1 MGFSSWCTLEPWSK
15 INLSS
20 QVICQVLWQN
30 GEKSDQQKWHKC
42 KETFLGEDWCIR
54 FSLAVRRQR
63 RLLSPRTA
71 SSKLPGPEWS
81 RERSW
86 IEIELAKQQKLS
98 WLCPWHPVVPWGS
111 LWEGRKEGRTERHFA
126 AAQEILSEIMLGLHM
141 HKIQE
146 LNKMRKWVWI
156 K

>member
-1 MGFSSWCTLEPWSK
+1 MLSSWWTLEPWSK

-20 QVICQVLWQN
+20 QVICQVLWQS

-42 KETFLGEDWCIR
+42 KETFLGEDQCIR

-63 RLLSPRTA
+63 RLLSPRTG
-71 SSKLPGPEWS
+71 SSKVPGPEWS
-81 RERSW
+81 RERM
-86 IEIELAKQQKLS
+86 EIELAKQQKLS
-98 WLCPWHPVVPWGS
+98 WLCPCHPVVPRGS
-111 LWEGRKEGRTERHFA
+111 LWEGRKEG
-126 AAQEILSEIMLGLHM
+126 QKGILLQLKKILSEIMLELHM